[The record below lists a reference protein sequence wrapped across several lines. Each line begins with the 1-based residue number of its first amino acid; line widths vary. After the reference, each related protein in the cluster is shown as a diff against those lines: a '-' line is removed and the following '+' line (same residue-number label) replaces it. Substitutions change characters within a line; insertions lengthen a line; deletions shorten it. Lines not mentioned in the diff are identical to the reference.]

1 MNASGD
7 FNSNN
12 VNNNTINERLTPLK
26 KEQSLR
32 KTIGPK
38 REASHG
44 NNSLMQPRIL
54 SKTNKNSQV
63 ASKEQLIHN
72 AVNNNNRPGPT
83 GQGQVMINQ
92 YVTTKKRGL
101 RRNISGERISSIERT
116 SQVAEQIF
124 LQ

>member
-1 MNASGD
+1 MKGSAVNASSD
-7 FNSNN
+7 FQN
-12 VNNNTINERLTPLK
+12 NERLTPIK
-26 KEQSLR
+26 KDQSLR

-38 REASHG
+38 RESSHG
-44 NNSLMQPRIL
+44 TNSLMQPRIL
-54 SKTNKNSQV
+54 SKTNKNSQA
-63 ASKEQLIHN
+63 ASKELLH
-72 AVNNNNRPGPT
+72 RPMGSNIL
-83 GQGQVMINQ
+83 GASNGQQVQGQVLINQ